1 MAEAIDLSEEQNSG
15 RKNAQRFLDL
25 ARRRHMHFILPVFVG
40 WLVVWAASWIL
51 PARYKSGTLILVEQ
65 STMPKNYVEPNIRDD
80 LQDRLQSITQQI
92 LSRTRLLV
100 IIDKLNLYE
109 DKRKKTTSDEKVAL
123 MRKDI
128 AIELVR
134 DINNQQITAF
144 RIYYSASDPHVAQQV
159 TSDLTNLFIDENLKV
174 RQKASEDTTKF
185 IQSQLEN
192 ARVNLAEQ
200 EAKIR
205 EFEGKHVGELPSQ
218 QASNLQ
224 ILSGLQMQ
232 LQNEQDAL
240 SSAKQQRV
248 YYQSLIEQYK
258 TSRGETS
265 TSVSSA
271 SGALTVDQELE
282 KQREKLA
289 SLSSQYTDQHPDV
302 QSLKKE
308 IAKTVRMRGEIDAE
322 MKRTEKGGESVGGS
336 AGSSGSAGRSVP
348 IQNASLLQL
357 EGELRANLAAIA
369 NREQAIES
377 LKQRIGIYQTRLNN
391 EPARTQELAELTRG
405 YNQSQASYDDLLKK
419 KNGSEMATSMEQM
432 QQGERFKIL
441 DPPSLPIKP
450 DFPHRLKLCGI
461 GLGVGLAFGIIV
473 VWGFDAMDDKLY
485 SEEEIK
491 SLLPVA
497 ILSDIP
503 KIVVPSE
510 ERRDQKRLALGW
522 TMSALVVTTILA
534 GSVFSYLHD

>member
-1 MAEAIDLSEEQNSG
+1 MAEAIELSEEQNSG
-15 RKNAQRFLDL
+15 RKNLQRVLDL
-25 ARRRHMHFILPVFVG
+25 VRRRHMHFILPVFVG
-40 WLVVWAASWIL
+40 WLAVWAASWIL

-109 DKRKKTTSDEKVAL
+109 EKRRKITPDEKVAR

-134 DINNQQITAF
+134 DVNNQQITAF
-144 RIYYSASDPHVAQQV
+144 KIYYSAGDPHVAQLV

-174 RQKASEDTTKF
+174 RQRASEDTTKF
-185 IQSQLEN
+185 IQNQLEN
-192 ARVNLAEQ
+192 ARANLVEQ

-205 EFEGKHVGELPSQ
+205 EFEAKHVGELPSQ

-258 TSRGETS
+258 TSRGETR
-265 TSVSSA
+265 TIA
-271 SGALTVDQELE
+271 GGTSGAPTIDQELD
-282 KQREKLA
+282 KQRAKLA

-308 IAKTVRMRGEIDAE
+308 IAKTVKMRGEVDAE
-322 MKRTEKGGESVGGS
+322 MKTTEKDGKSGDGSVNL
-336 AGSSGSAGRSVP
+336 AGRSEPV
-348 IQNASLLQL
+348 QNSSLLQL

-377 LKQRIGIYQTRLNN
+377 LKQRVGVYQARLNN

-419 KNGSEMATSMEQM
+419 KTGSEMATSMEQM

-441 DPPSLPIKP
+441 DPPSLPTKP
-450 DFPHRLKLCGI
+450 DFPHRLKL
-461 GLGVGLAFGIIV
+461 
-473 VWGFDAMDDKLY
+473 
-485 SEEEIK
+485 
-491 SLLPVA
+491 
-497 ILSDIP
+497 
-503 KIVVPSE
+503 
-510 ERRDQKRLALGW
+510 
-522 TMSALVVTTILA
+522 
-534 GSVFSYLHD
+534 